1 MGDSQAI
8 VRLWTQR
15 QLLLFNGKL
24 KQNPNNVEIKKKL
37 IAFAVSDWHIHL
49 YAWKEGESEMEIAKS
64 DLERTS
70 GWTYWP
76 SKTSRQ
82 IK

>member
-1 MGDSQAI
+1 M
-8 VRLWTQR
+8 L
-15 QLLLFNGKL
+15 KL
-24 KQNPNNVEIKKKL
+24 KKL